1 MVHFMAHTLAGQHF
15 SSSQLE
21 RDEEVFDADLCKR
34 VFALSHSISY
44 RMNIVHLIASF
55 QYRRPLIDLIVV
67 LK

>member
-55 QYRRPLIDLIVV
+55 
-67 LK
+67 